1 MKRKSLKSALLGA
14 AICGAIAL
22 VGTPVAHA
30 TPLITISLQ
39 EAGVNGGA
47 ITGVSS
53 LAAPIGPSYGGSY
66 GTFTIN
72 KISGTGDLL
81 PADNFS
87 TSSINTST
95 SAGGTLYVYAS
106 ETNLTSPTGIQSFL
120 SGFTLNQPSGALS
133 SVTESTYYDAS
144 NALNGMATELASAT
158 FLAVNSGSQ
167 NSSPVAIN
175 LSSTNPYSITEVFKI
190 VTNGKASDNATITMQ
205 VPEPGSLALMGT
217 GLLGLA
223 AILRRKRRRA

>member
-14 AICGAIAL
+14 AVCGAIAL
-22 VGTPVAHA
+22 VGMPVAHA
-30 TPLITISLQ
+30 TPVITITLQ
-39 EAGVNGGA
+39 EAGYANYVTQSPAPGGPYYNG
-47 ITGVSS
+47 SF
-53 LAAPIGPSYGGSY
+53 

-72 KISGTGDLL
+72 KIGSSGDLL

-87 TSSINTST
+87 TNSINTST

-106 ETNLTSPTGIQSFL
+106 ETGITSPTGIQSFL

-133 SVTESTYYDAS
+133 SVTETTYYDAS
-144 NALNGMATELASAT
+144 NALNGMATQLGTAT
-158 FLAVNSGSQ
+158 FLGLSSGIQ
-167 NSSPVAIN
+167 NSAPVAVN

-190 VTNGKASDNATITMQ
+190 IADGKGSDNATITMQ